1 MSNAKKMHI
10 VFLSSWFPT
19 GKEPF
24 NGNFVIRHSEAV
36 ALYADVS
43 FINVTSDPLSNKDG
57 LDIAPGIYI
66 IERKISQKIPKP
78 LVPIVKLYYLWKLFK
93 KAKKEKGKPD
103 VIHSNVIFP
112 GAFYAWFLKILTN
125 TPFIVSEHWTGY
137 LPESANKPGWFKL
150 LLVKL
155 LAKKASAVCP
165 VSNHLKDAMMLCNIK
180 ANFRVV
186 PNVVNTDLFNI
197 KNKTAIKTGF
207 QFLHVSSL
215 IDTHKNISG
224 LISAVKILS
233 KNRKDFK
240 LHIIT
245 CSRERNW
252 EKIVDEQGLSCYV
265 EFHYSYSPAQI
276 ASFFRETDA
285 FVLFSNYETFGVVV
299 IESFA
304 SGVPVIST
312 NIKPID
318 ELVNDERG
326 KLIEVGNYK
335 ELARTMSD
343 FIDACNRFNKDK
355 IRKFATQNFSYE
367 SIGQQFLNIYKETI
381 KLK

>member
-1 MSNAKKMHI
+1 M
-10 VFLSSWFPT
+10 
-19 GKEPF
+19 
-24 NGNFVIRHSEAV
+24 
-36 ALYADVS
+36 
-43 FINVTSDPLSNKDG
+43 
-57 LDIAPGIYI
+57 
-66 IERKISQKIPKP
+66 Q
-78 LVPIVKLYYLWKLFK
+78 
-93 KAKKEKGKPD
+93 
-103 VIHSNVIFP
+103 P
-112 GAFYAWFLKILTN
+112 GA
-125 TPFIVSEHWTGY
+125 
-137 LPESANKPGWFKL
+137 KL
-150 LLVKL
+150 
-155 LAKKASAVCP
+155 
-165 VSNHLKDAMMLCNIK
+165 
-180 ANFRVV
+180 
-186 PNVVNTDLFNI
+186 
-197 KNKTAIKTGF
+197 G
-207 QFLHVSSL
+207 
-215 IDTHKNISG
+215 
-224 LISAVKILS
+224 
-233 KNRKDFK
+233 
-240 LHIIT
+240 
-245 CSRERNW
+245 
-252 EKIVDEQGLSCYV
+252 KIVDEQGLSCYV